1 MILSDDDLESYMR
14 AFDLPDERRAVM
26 QAVFNEANHVTADH
40 AKWTPADGEPSIFLR
55 SAAHC
60 LVMMYL
66 ARPDKTV
73 QRKMATAFWN
83 LLGLNEQREPRCKL
97 H

>member
-1 MILSDDDLESYMR
+1 MILTDDDLESYMR
-14 AFDLPDERRAVM
+14 AFDLPDERRAVL
-26 QAVFNEANHVTADH
+26 QAVFNDANHVTANH
-40 AKWTPADGEPSIFLR
+40 AKWTPDDGTPSIFLR

-66 ARPDKTV
+66 SRPDKGA

-83 LLGLNEQREPRCKL
+83 LLALNGQGTPSCKL